1 MKRIAAVH
9 DLSGFGKS
17 SLTVVIPVLS
27 SFGMQVCPVP
37 TAILS
42 TQTDGFYNWS
52 YNDLTPSLPRYLNHW
67 GELGLVF
74 DCVYTGYLGSSDQ
87 VNIIRPFVEK
97 QKDNGAIILID
108 PVLGDNEALYQG
120 ISDKMVKDMKSFISS
135 AQIITPNYT
144 ESFYLLDE
152 ASQEFKDVK
161 QTEEYVRRFSKITD
175 ANVIITSVRIAER
188 YYNVCFDRKIDD
200 VFNIE
205 FENQQ
210 VSYPGAGDAF
220 ASILLGKL
228 LQTDDFTLASFFATN
243 RTSYMVKKSIEQ
255 NSEPR
260 EGLPIENYLYTL
272 NNDEIF

>member
-1 MKRIAAVH
+1 MKRIAAIH